1 MLILWRTVFKKLT
14 VAQLVKK
21 IHSLSYTEE
30 HIVVFKTA
38 RTGIY
43 TELDESNPHFSALF
57 PENSIAFVYLSLFD
71 DAFSASNERVI
82 SE

>member
-1 MLILWRTVFKKLT
+1 
-14 VAQLVKK
+14 
-21 IHSLSYTEE
+21 
-30 HIVVFKTA
+30 VFKTA